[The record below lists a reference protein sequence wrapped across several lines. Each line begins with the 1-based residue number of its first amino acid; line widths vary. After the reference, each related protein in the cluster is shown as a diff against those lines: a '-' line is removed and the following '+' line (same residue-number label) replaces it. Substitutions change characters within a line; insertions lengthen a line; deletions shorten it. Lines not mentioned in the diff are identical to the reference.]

1 MTLRFAFVSVDV
13 VVCCTSRLLVRLH
26 CIVLNG
32 LAALGVEHLGR
43 VRLMHTW
50 LLPGVT
56 MPMTPSRGLLA
67 STLGWV
73 VVSLRWAFCV
83 LPMGLLR

>member
-1 MTLRFAFVSVDV
+1 M
-13 VVCCTSRLLVRLH
+13 RLQW
-26 CIVLNG
+26 IVLNG

-43 VRLMHTW
+43 VRLMQMW

-56 MPMTPSRGLLA
+56 MPATPSRGVLA

-73 VVSLRWAFCV
+73 VVCLR
-83 LPMGLLR
+83 